1 MSRFVLIGA
10 VEAIVSGAPRR
21 RLRAGTTV
29 ADTTGNAQPGDV
41 ISAQLCSSP
50 NIRMVALDSA
60 AVAAFAS
67 VGIVA
72 AINQQLGPPAGSVD
86 SVDA

>member
-10 VEAIVSGAPRR
+10 VECIVSGAPRR

-29 ADTTGNAQPGDV
+29 CDAAINAQPGDV
-41 ISAQLCSSP
+41 ISAQLCASP
-50 NIRMVALDSA
+50 NIRMVPLDASA
-60 AVAAFAS
+60 VSAFAS

-72 AINQQLGPPAGSVD
+72 AINQQLSGSPGSAD